1 MTAYLVNCG
10 PYQRKSVASG
20 YGVNLGIDQGQTLP
34 AAPPYPPT
42 ITDHTDDIIIAV
54 GSPLTLT
61 VTVTGETPFSY
72 QWYLGTTPVGIDSA
86 TYSKTL
92 ALEDYGVYTCVIT
105 NVAGTATSDDI
116 RVRAFPTGQYQIN
129 VGPNQRKSNASG
141 YGISQGI
148 DQTQSLPVAPAYPPT
163 ITDHTDDT
171 IIAVGD
177 TLLLSVTVSG
187 TAPFFYQWYLGTT
200 PVGIDSATYS
210 KTLAL
215 EDYGV
220 YTCVITNVAGSE
232 TSDDIR
238 VRAFP
243 IEKYGV
249 NPGPN
254 QWDNSNVGYGV
265 NVGVYQTTSEI
276 PPVIIDQSSDDCL
289 TRGDTLGIF
298 VSATGTTL
306 EYQWYQNDI
315 LIPDATDSTYIKP
328 LAVGDDC
335 GSYICKV
342 HNSAGE
348 VETTPIIITMF
359 PIILSQSF
367 DSVVIRGESLVV
379 FVIADGSAPISYQWY
394 QDGNMILDATEATY
408 TKLEATGRTC
418 GVYTCEVTNN
428 T

>member
-141 YGISQGI
+141 YGISQGV

-171 IIAVGD
+171 IIAVGGE
-177 TLLLSVTVSG
+177 LLLSVTVSG

-200 PVGIDSATYS
+200 PVGNASTYS
-210 KTLAL
+210 KTLVLA
-215 EDYGV
+215 DYGI
-220 YTCVITNVAGSE
+220 YTCMVTNSAGSV
-232 TSDDIR
+232 TSDAIR
-238 VRAFP
+238 VRSFP
-243 IEKYGV
+243 VEKYGV

-276 PPVIIDQSSDDCL
+276 PPVIIDQSSNDCL
-289 TRGDTLGIF
+289 TRGDTLSIF

-306 EYQWYQNDI
+306 VYKWYQDDI
-315 LIPDATDSTYIKP
+315 LIPDANDATYTKP
-328 LAVGDDC
+328 LAVGTDC
-335 GSYICKV
+335 GSYVCKV
-342 HNSAGE
+342 SNSAGE

-359 PIILSQSF
+359 PIVVSQSGN
-367 DSVVIRGESLVV
+367 SEIIRGESLVV
-379 FVIADGSAPISYQWY
+379 FVIADGSEPISYQWY
-394 QDGNMILDATEATY
+394 KDGNMVLGAIEATY
-408 TKLEATGRTC
+408 IKPEAKGRNC
-418 GVYTCEVTNN
+418 GVYTCEITNN